1 MPEIEHQISE
11 FNDAVFQIERLH
23 NLWNECK
30 YLRQRG
36 RLIAYYHSLDSVEI
50 ELYPDAIRL
59 DKESGEKAIKWIES
73 ISSFNKEIKEA
84 YAKHQVSTF
93 YQKLMDKEKLLRSLQ
108 FASGKGGKYK
118 NEDDDFG
125 M

>member
-1 MPEIEHQISE
+1 MPEIEHQTSE

-30 YLRQRG
+30 FLRQHG

-59 DKESGEKAIKWIES
+59 DKESGEKKEKWIET
-73 ISSFNKEIKEA
+73 ISELNKKIKTA
-84 YAKHQVSTF
+84 YAEKKVSDF
-93 YQKLMDKEKLLRSLQ
+93 YQKLMNKEKTLRSLQ